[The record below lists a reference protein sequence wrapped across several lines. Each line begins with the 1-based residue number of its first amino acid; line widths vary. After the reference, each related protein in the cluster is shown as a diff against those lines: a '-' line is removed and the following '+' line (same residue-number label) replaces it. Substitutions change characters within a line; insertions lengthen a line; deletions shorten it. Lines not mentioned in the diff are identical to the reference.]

1 VPDLE
6 SLRRK
11 ADSLRALHRPGDPLV
26 LANVWDCAS
35 ARILEASGAPAIAT
49 TSAGVAFAFGYADGE
64 HIPREEM
71 LAAVARIAASVSVPV
86 TADLEAGYGDTPS
99 QVKETIR
106 GLVNA
111 GGVGLNLE
119 DHVGERERPL
129 LERSLAVDRV
139 RAVRSAADA
148 AGVPV
153 VLNARTDSF
162 LKGLGTAE
170 EMLAESLWRGA
181 AYRDAGADCIFVP
194 GVAQPSII
202 ERIVREL
209 RCPINVLAGAGGPPI
224 AELAALGVARV
235 SLGSGPARAALTCFE
250 RVVGELARE
259 GTYSGLRDIR
269 SHAEIN
275 ALMAKGSEP

>member
-1 VPDLE
+1 VPDLD

-11 ADSLRALHRPGDPLV
+11 AVALRALHRPGDPLV

-49 TSAGVAFAFGYADGE
+49 TSAGVAFAFGYADGQ

-86 TADLEAGYGDTPS
+86 TADLEAGYGAAPS
-99 QVKETIR
+99 QVTKTIR

-119 DHVGERERPL
+119 DHVGEREAPLLDRPL
-129 LERSLAVDRV
+129 AVERV
-139 RAVRSAADA
+139 RAVRRAADA
-148 AGVPV
+148 AGVPI

-162 LKGLGTAE
+162 LRGLGTPE

-181 AYRDAGADCIFVP
+181 AYRDAGADCVFVP
-194 GVAQPSII
+194 GVTLPSII

-209 RCPINVLAGAGGPPI
+209 QCPVNVLAGAGSSTIP
-224 AELAALGVARV
+224 ELAGLGVARV
-235 SLGSGPARAALTCFE
+235 SLGSGPVRAALTCFE
-250 RVVGELARE
+250 RIVEELARE
-259 GTYSGLRDIR
+259 GTYSGLQNIR

-275 ALMAKGSEP
+275 VLMAKVPEP